1 MGKRSGKKG
10 NEYSDAVFVGV
21 GGCGINTVSRLS
33 EQGITGSKSILVN
46 RMGDNHPASVKGAS
60 GITIDMP
67 LSTRMPL
74 PDDEI
79 NSFKSQLSEELK
91 GAGKA
96 YIFAGLGG
104 ATGTSLAPIAA
115 QTAKE
120 LGVEPTIIITM
131 PFEIERTRCEIAK
144 NALSAF
150 QNAPSRL
157 IVRDN
162 NDLVKEWPNLPI
174 NEAFKKFDEKLVGR
188 LSK

>member
-33 EQGITGSKSILVN
+33 ELGITGSKFVLVN
-46 RMGDNHPASVKGAS
+46 KKGDNHPSSVKGAS
-60 GITIDMP
+60 ELIVDMP

-74 PDDEI
+74 PDKELGA
-79 NSFKSQLSEELK
+79 FKSQLSEELK

-104 ATGTSLAPIAA
+104 STGTSLAPIAA
-115 QTAKE
+115 QTARE
-120 LGVEPTIIITM
+120 MGVEPVIIVTL
-131 PFEIERTRCEIAK
+131 PFEVERNRCEIAR
-144 NALSAF
+144 NTLPALRDIPG
-150 QNAPSRL
+150 QL

-162 NDLVKEWPNLPI
+162 NDLVKECPNLSMK
-174 NEAFKKFDEKLVGR
+174 EAFKKFDEKLIGQ
-188 LSK
+188 L